1 MRLGTL
7 CSYVSR
13 GRSPT
18 YVAENGVPVVNQ
30 KCVRWG
36 RVDLSHCRLTSPG
49 AAAKAAPAQH
59 LRDGDILWNS
69 TGTGT
74 IGRAS
79 ILREVGGRLLADS
92 HVTILRPE
100 HALPRWIETWI
111 SSHFVQQQVT
121 GTGSTNQVELSRDT
135 VLNLPTPFVDADEQ
149 RRTVACI
156 DELFA
161 EIEEGER
168 ALAEA
173 RAGVETYRKAL
184 LKAAVTGE
192 LTADWRSH
200 NNIAPSGDDLRHEIV
215 DMRRRKGDI
224 FSKADV
230 GDVAFDVPSSWCW
243 SSLGELFA
251 IAVGATPNRGDKS
264 LWNGAIPWVSSGE
277 VAFSRIQDTR
287 EKISEHWV
295 APGRIHPIGT
305 VMLGMIGEGRTRG
318 QAAILDVA
326 AAHNQN
332 CASIRVSETPVPPEY
347 VYWWLE
353 YQYEKTRIESAGGN
367 QPALNKARVGAISL
381 PLPPRE
387 ELTEIVARLTR
398 LLGEASAAYA
408 LTDDVVPLPSSL
420 KQSILAAAFRG
431 ELAA

>member
-1 MRLGTL
+1 M
-7 CSYVSR
+7 
-13 GRSPT
+13 
-18 YVAENGVPVVNQ
+18 
-30 KCVRWG
+30 
-36 RVDLSHCRLTSPG
+36 
-49 AAAKAAPAQH
+49 
-59 LRDGDILWNS
+59 
-69 TGTGT
+69 
-74 IGRAS
+74 
-79 ILREVGGRLLADS
+79 
-92 HVTILRPE
+92 
-100 HALPRWIETWI
+100 
-111 SSHFVQQQVT
+111 
-121 GTGSTNQVELSRDT
+121 ELSRDT

-295 APGRIHPIGT
+295 ALGRIHPIGT